1 MVLAQRA
8 WQAAAGIITL
18 AFVAHFL
25 SPVEQGYF
33 YALASLAALYMAL
46 NMGLSTVAESR
57 KIQSR

>member
-8 WQAAAGIITL
+8 WQAVAGVITL

-46 NMGLSTVAESR
+46 DMGLSTVAESR
-57 KIQSR
+57 KSQSR